1 MSIMHNLNIILKMIT
16 ISFSLLDDLTATR
29 YSLRA
34 YSNILSLL
42 YSTREVSGDREKGRI
57 LSHEAICK

>member
-1 MSIMHNLNIILKMIT
+1 MSIMHNVNMIT

-29 YSLRA
+29 HSFRA

-42 YSTREVSGDREKGRI
+42 YSTGEVSRGGENGRI
-57 LSHEAICK
+57 LSHEAIRE